1 MGNYLFERSTDEGAG
16 SEAGN
21 ELSADVER
29 ALREFDWVE
38 NFTLQPDDG
47 DGSVVVADVH
57 FDPDW
62 PDTALPELVAEVFQ
76 RFGLRT
82 IDNPASIAGKVSA
95 ADPLRAGTV
104 VNDDAGIDL
113 FVFDD

>member
-1 MGNYLFERSTDEGAG
+1 MGNYLFERSSNEGAG
-16 SEAGN
+16 AEAGSS
-21 ELSADVER
+21 LSADVDR

-38 NFTLQPDDG
+38 EFSLQPDDG

-76 RFGLRT
+76 RYGLRT
-82 IDNPASIAGKVSA
+82 IENPATAGSKVHA
-95 ADPLRAGTV
+95 ADPLRAGTAV
-104 VNDDAGIDL
+104 SDDAGLDL